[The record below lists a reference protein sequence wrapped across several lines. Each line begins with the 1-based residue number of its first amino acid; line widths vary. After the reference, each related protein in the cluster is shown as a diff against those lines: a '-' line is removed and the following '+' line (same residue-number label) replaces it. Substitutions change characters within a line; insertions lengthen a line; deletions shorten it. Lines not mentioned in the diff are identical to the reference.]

1 MMVGFLLVFLGWIS
15 PHIDMNRPMIRR
27 HLFEKFGHGKRKNE
41 KTGKNKERRLIC
53 VSPHSSAFRAEEPP
67 GAAPTCRIG
76 HAAVFGVARA
86 VLFPVDSRAC
96 NRHSIT

>member
-41 KTGKNKERRLIC
+41 KTEENEESRLVC

-67 GAAPTCRIG
+67 GAPPAWPNWACGGFWRCAG
-76 HAAVFGVARA
+76 GA
-86 VLFPVDSRAC
+86 FPR
-96 NRHSIT
+96 